1 MRIITGE
8 FRGRPLQSVKGE
20 GYRPATGRVREA
32 LFSLLEARGLRWSD
46 SAVLDLFA
54 GSGSLAFEA
63 ASRGASSICLVELAG
78 QAVRCLA
85 ANAAK
90 LGLAPPRCRII
101 QADVLRLLGGRDK
114 SALTQP
120 QGFDLVF
127 IDPPY
132 GKNLVPPVLR
142 ELVHKKRLAP
152 RALIV
157 AELEATAALDPDA
170 QQELVCLDSRKY
182 GQTRI
187 LIWQTVQSS
196 PGPETTP

>member
-8 FRGRPLQSVKGE
+8 FRGRTLQSVDGE

-32 LFSLLEARGLRWSD
+32 LFSMLEARGLCWQK

-63 ASRGASSICLVELAG
+63 ASRGAHSLCLVELAER
-78 QAVRCLA
+78 AVRCLS

-90 LGLAPPRCRII
+90 LGLAPPRCRIVRE
-101 QADVLRLLGGRDK
+101 DVLRLLAGRARTRLD
-114 SALTQP
+114 Q
-120 QGFDLVF
+120 QERFDLVF

-132 GKNLVPPVLR
+132 GKELVPPVLR
-142 ELVHKKRLAP
+142 ELVRTRRLKPDAFV
-152 RALIV
+152 L
-157 AELEATAALDPDA
+157 AELEQRAKLDPAAYSGLEAVD
-170 QQELVCLDSRKY
+170 ERDY

-187 LIWQTVQSS
+187 LLWQAENTL
-196 PGPETTP
+196 